1 VAAWAYSSTPVCD
14 EGHRLDCGPVCDM
27 CLEEGPEG
35 MYLRLKRLAR
45 QSAIHGST
53 EAAADDALLV
63 SEGIP
68 DIPTLEELRRVE
80 WDVAGR

>member
-1 VAAWAYSSTPVCD
+1 
-14 EGHRLDCGPVCDM
+14 M

-68 DIPTLEELRRVE
+68 DIPTLEELRELSRKTVFRE
-80 WDVAGR
+80 RNRLLGQKGGA